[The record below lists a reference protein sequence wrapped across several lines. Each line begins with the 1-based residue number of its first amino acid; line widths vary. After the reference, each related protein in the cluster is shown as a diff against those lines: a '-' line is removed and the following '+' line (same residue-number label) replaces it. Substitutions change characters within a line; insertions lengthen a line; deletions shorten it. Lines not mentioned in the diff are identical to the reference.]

1 MMVARWK
8 IRKKF
13 RWSLWLI
20 ASVVAVLGL
29 SACWG
34 LSRYQQLA
42 NEINS
47 RSRLLPRV
55 SELKRTAELI
65 RKSHDRYGDLM
76 QRRGMIEPW
85 SAGGLTGENELGT
98 TLLDVAKMESDLLD
112 QSVVSFGI
120 QLGIYKGESKQ
131 QAFDHEHQETLGL
144 VEDDFN
150 ELANLI
156 GRPIEPDRTAA
167 DHQADLQNHIQELSA
182 SMDNHLKGLHDSLG
196 RFANEAKRRART
208 AMVITLAST
217 ILCFVVVLVL
227 LHAFHTQVSQPFESL
242 VEGAREISQ
251 SNYAH
256 RIDVQSDDEIG
267 MLANLINEMTS
278 KFDQL
283 ISQMERDNLDKD
295 EQVKEKT
302 REVIQNEQ
310 LASAGFLAA
319 GVSHEMNNPLA
330 AIAWNAESLAKR
342 LPDLRIDSAD
352 VEQKELYTDLGDSLA
367 MIEREAYRLHDLAEN
382 LRNFCRLGDVEKEPC
397 DLVSLIEDVVEI
409 TRTVARF
416 QCKTVKTDL
425 PKELIA
431 HVNHAEIR
439 SVVLNLLSN
448 ALESVDRDGEV
459 HLSLSQNQRKALI
472 IVTDNGCG
480 MTQEVLEHLF
490 QPFFTRRRDGTGTGL
505 GLSVSYR
512 IISKHGGSL
521 IPSSPGEGLGSRM
534 EVSLPMDP
542 AEFDSVHCNGFDEE
556 AVVPFSADRWNHVL
570 ERV

>member
-1 MMVARWK
+1 MVARWK

-13 RWSLWLI
+13 RWALWLI
-20 ASVVAVLGL
+20 AGVVGVLAI

-42 NEINS
+42 NEINH
-47 RSRLLPRV
+47 RSRLLPNA
-55 SELKRTAELI
+55 SELNRIAQLV

-76 QRRGMIEPW
+76 RRRGMIEPW
-85 SAGGLTGENELGT
+85 STAGLPGDGELGT
-98 TLLDVAKMESDLLD
+98 TLLDVARMESDHLD
-112 QSVVSFGI
+112 DYVFHFGI
-120 QLGIYKGESKQ
+120 QLDIYKNESTQ
-131 QAFDHEHQETLGL
+131 HAFDQEHRMTLLRLEQDFKAL
-144 VEDDFN
+144 VQYN
-150 ELANLI
+150 T
-156 GRPIEPDRTAA
+156 RPPVPNRTAA
-167 DHQADLQNHIQELSA
+167 DHQAGLQELIQALVA
-182 SMDNHLKGLHDSLG
+182 STDDHLKRLHDSLG
-196 RFANEAKRRART
+196 HFADQAKRRART
-208 AMVITLAST
+208 AMYITVASS
-217 ILCFVVVLVL
+217 ILCFAVVLLVL
-227 LHAFHTQVSQPFESL
+227 QAFRTQVSQPFENL
-242 VEGAREISQ
+242 VDGAREISRN
-251 SNYAH
+251 NYAH
-256 RIDVQSDDEIG
+256 RIEVQSDDEIG
-267 MLANLINEMTS
+267 MLANLINEMTD

-283 ISQMERDNLDKD
+283 ISKMERDALNKD

-330 AIAWNAESLAKR
+330 AIAWNAESLSRR
-342 LPDLRIDSAD
+342 LPDLRIDAND
-352 VEQKELYTDLGDSLA
+352 AEQSELYTDLGNSLA

-382 LRNFCRLGDVEKEPC
+382 LRNFCRLGDVEREPC
-397 DLVSLIEDVVEI
+397 DLVALIEDVVEI

-425 PKELIA
+425 PSEFIA
-431 HVNHAEIR
+431 HINHAEIR
-439 SVVLNLLSN
+439 SVILNLLAN

-459 HLSLSQNQRKALI
+459 RLSLRQNQRKALI
-472 IVTDNGCG
+472 VVTDNGCG

-521 IPSSPGEGLGSRM
+521 IPSSPGEGMGSRM
-534 EVSLPMDP
+534 EISIPMDP
-542 AEFDSVHCNGFDEE
+542 AECDSVHCHEFDEE

-570 ERV
+570 EKV